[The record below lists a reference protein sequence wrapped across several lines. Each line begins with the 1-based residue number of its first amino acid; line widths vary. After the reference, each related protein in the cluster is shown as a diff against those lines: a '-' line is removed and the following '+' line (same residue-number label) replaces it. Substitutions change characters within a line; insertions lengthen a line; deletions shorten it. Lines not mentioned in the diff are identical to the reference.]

1 MGRNDGGNMDDKGM
15 DRRAISK
22 IYERDMDLVL
32 VEELES
38 SSEFRIWLAARVFGL
53 DRFVSH
59 LQAIHSVVDGSNRES
74 DVVYR
79 FMAHPEGNVGDPVP
93 VAILLENKIDAVA
106 QPNQGRDYRNRG
118 NAGKDRGDW
127 QDYRTCL
134 VAPKS
139 YLDVAH
145 DLVNFDESISYEEIL
160 AYFVSRKERD
170 ERFRWKA
177 RLVGDAILKKKT
189 GYTPNISEP
198 ATEFVLAYHQM
209 ATRFPRLQMPTP
221 KPRPAGSTWI
231 SFRPDNL
238 PKGTS
243 IEHQVTAGA
252 VKLFIQNAAGRID
265 ELKELLRPFLSPE
278 MDIEQAGKSVTVV
291 IKVPPIASLTL
302 PFASVSDHALEGLK
316 AADALAGMIEA
327 LRASGKR
334 LE

>member
-1 MGRNDGGNMDDKGM
+1 MNEGI
-15 DRRAISK
+15 DRRAIAK

-38 SSEFRIWLAARVFGL
+38 SNEFRIWLAARVFGI
-53 DRFVSH
+53 DRYVSH
-59 LQAIHSVVDGSNRES
+59 LQAIHSVVDESNRES

-79 FMAHPEGNVGDPVP
+79 FLAHTDGRTGDPVP

-106 QPNQGRDYRNRG
+106 QPNQGRDYRHRG

-139 YLDVAH
+139 YVEVAH
-145 DLVNFDESISYEEIL
+145 DRVNFDESISYEEIL
-160 AYFVSRKERD
+160 AYFASRKERD

-189 GYTPNISEP
+189 GYTPTISEQ
-198 ATEFVLAYHQM
+198 ATEFVLAYHQIAM
-209 ATRFPRLQMPTP
+209 QFPRLQMPTP

-238 PKGTS
+238 PKGAS
-243 IEHQVTAGA
+243 IEHQVTAGT
-252 VKLFIQNAAGRID
+252 VKLFIQNAAGRLD
-265 ELKELLRPFLSPE
+265 ELKELMRPFLSQE
-278 MDIEQAGKSVTVV
+278 MDVEQAGKSVAVV
-291 IKVPPIASLTL
+291 IKTPVIASLTQ
-302 PFASVSDHALEGLK
+302 PFASVTDRALAGLK
-316 AADALAGMIEA
+316 AADALAAMVDT
-327 LRASGKR
+327 LRASGVR